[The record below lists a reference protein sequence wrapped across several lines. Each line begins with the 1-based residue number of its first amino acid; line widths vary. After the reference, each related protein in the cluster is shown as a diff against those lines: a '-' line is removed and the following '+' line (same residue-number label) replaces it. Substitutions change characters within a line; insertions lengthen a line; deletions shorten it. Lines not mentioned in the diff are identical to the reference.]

1 MKFAQFCQSLANHA
15 GKPSTFLIAVVLI
28 ATWAAS
34 GPWLHYNDTWQLI
47 VNTSTTIITFLMVFL
62 IQNTQNRDNDI
73 IHVKLDELIRATKS
87 AEQSVLDLEALDN
100 REIHKLRKEYQAM
113 GSHCE
118 TPHQMSSEQRA
129 DDADRDNLQR

>member
-1 MKFAQFCQSLANHA
+1 MKFAHFCQLLADHA

-34 GPWLHYNDTWQLI
+34 GPWFHYNDTWQLI

-129 DDADRDNLQR
+129 DDAARDNLQR